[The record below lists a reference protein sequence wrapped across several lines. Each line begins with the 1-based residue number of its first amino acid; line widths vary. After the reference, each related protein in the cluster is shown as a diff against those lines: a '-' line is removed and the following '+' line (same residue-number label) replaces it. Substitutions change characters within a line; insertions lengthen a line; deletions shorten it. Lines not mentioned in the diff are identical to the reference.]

1 MSIAVRTGHDGMDR
15 RFTETLPPLAPAA
28 AEAFVRAHYG
38 IIGQARPLGSERD
51 ANFAIETPAGEAFLL
66 KITHPGENPAETA
79 FQTEALLHLAEADA
93 GLPVPRIIRAQDG
106 GRAVEA
112 QWDGVVRTTRLL
124 SFLPGMSLHL
134 AVRDAAQRRR
144 IGGLLAALD
153 RALGSFPGS
162 LPALDLIWDMGQAP
176 RLRALI
182 GHVGDAEERARITAR
197 FDLFE
202 REVLPAQAGMRRQP
216 IHNDFNPHN
225 LLVDPDDHARISGI
239 IDFGDLAVAPRV
251 QDLGVAASYQ
261 VLDGPHPFATA
272 AETVAGYHA
281 VTPLSEA
288 EIAML
293 ADLIPMRLALAIT
306 ISSWRAGLHPENR
319 DYILRNVGNSSR
331 GLAALG
337 RVSRAEAQDTLF
349 AATQGAA

>member
-1 MSIAVRTGHDGMDR
+1 MILDR
-15 RFTETLPPLAPAA
+15 RFTETLAPIAPEA
-28 AEAFVRAHYG
+28 AEAFVRAEYG
-38 IIGQARPLGSERD
+38 ITGRARPLGSERD

-66 KITHPGENPAETA
+66 KITHPGENREETA
-79 FQTEALLHLAEADA
+79 FQTAALLHLAEADPS
-93 GLPVPRIIRAQDG
+93 LPVPRVLPAQNGQSARDV
-106 GRAVEA
+106 A
-112 QWDGVVRTTRLL
+112 WDGVARTTRLL

-134 AVRDAAQRRR
+134 AGRDRAQRLR

-153 RALGSFPGS
+153 RALGSFTGP
-162 LPALDLIWDMGQAP
+162 LPQLDLIWDMGQAP

-182 GHVGDAEERARITAR
+182 AHVEDAEERARITAR

-202 REVLPAQAGMRRQP
+202 REVLPAQAGMHRQP

-225 LLVDPDDHARISGI
+225 LLVDPAEHSRISGI

-261 VLDGPHPFATA
+261 VLEGAHPFETA

-281 VTPLSEA
+281 VTPLSDT
-288 EIAML
+288 EITML

-319 DYILRNVGNSSR
+319 DYILRNVGNGRR
-331 GLAALG
+331 GLSALG
-337 RVSRAEAQDTLF
+337 RVSRAEAQDYLF
-349 AATQGAA
+349 AAAQGA

>member
-1 MSIAVRTGHDGMDR
+1 MSTAMRTSEEGMDR
-15 RFTETLPPLAPAA
+15 RFTETPPPIAAEA
-28 AEAFVRAHYG
+28 AEAFVRATYG
-38 IIGQARPLGSERD
+38 IAGRARPLGSERD
-51 ANFAIETPAGEAFLL
+51 ANFAIETATGAGFLL
-66 KITHPGENPAETA
+66 KITHPGEVPAETA
-79 FQTEALLHLAEADA
+79 FQTAVLLHLAEADPT
-93 GLPVPRIIRAQDG
+93 LPVPRVIPAQDG
-106 GRAVEA
+106 WTSLEA
-112 QWDGVVRTTRLL
+112 AWGGVRRTTRLL

-134 AVRDAAQRRR
+134 AVRDGAQRRR

-153 RALGSFPGS
+153 RALGGFQGE

-176 RLRALI
+176 RLRRLI
-182 GHVGDAEERARITAR
+182 DHVVDAEERARIAAR

-202 REVLPAQAGMRRQP
+202 REVLPAQAGMPRQP

-225 LLVDPDDHARISGI
+225 LLVDPDAHSRISGI

-261 VLDGPHPFATA
+261 VLEGAHPFATA

-306 ISSWRAGLHPENR
+306 ISNWRAGLHPENR

-331 GLAALG
+331 GLAALS
-337 RVSRAEAQDTLF
+337 RVGRAEAQDVLF
-349 AATQGAA
+349 AATQGA